1 MRIGILT
8 YHWAT
13 NYGAVMQCYAL
24 QTYLESQ
31 GYAVNVIN
39 YKPRR
44 YDDSLYAFFRYKKY
58 KHLRTYLKQFLENR
72 KRELAL
78 SRFRREKLKRT
89 KRVYSY
95 ADIPHVIR
103 DYDVVIA
110 GSDQILNP
118 TFLMHGEGQNII
130 TPTYFL
136 GFPFK
141 GKKVGYALSFG
152 CITYPP
158 ESLSLATKYIQ
169 DFDYVSVREE
179 SGTDIASSMDRSD
192 SIVVPD
198 PTILQN
204 SSFYKQLATECLKRA
219 EESYVYSFFIREV
232 LERKQKITHQLL
244 GRNILWNNDDGDF
257 SIQGWL
263 SKIKNAEYVITDS
276 FHCMVMCLKLHTPF
290 LVVTELKGNVG
301 MNDRFYTLLG
311 KMSLLSV
318 LLHKDDII
326 IIKPIVSET
335 FYDWT
340 LVDKVLEDYSRVGE
354 DFLKNSLS
362 S

>member
-31 GYAVNVIN
+31 GHIVNVIN

-44 YDDSLYAFFRYKKY
+44 YDDSLYAFFKYKKY
-58 KHLRTYLKQFLENR
+58 KHLRTYLKHYLENR
-72 KRELAL
+72 KRELSL
-78 SRFRREKLKRT
+78 SRFRREKLKCT
-89 KRVYSY
+89 KRIYSHVE
-95 ADIPHVIR
+95 IPQILVG
-103 DYDVVIA
+103 YDAVIA

-118 TFLMHGEGQNII
+118 TFLMHGEGDNII

-141 GKKVGYALSFG
+141 GRKVGYALSFG
-152 CITYPP
+152 CISYPH
-158 ESLSLATKYIQ
+158 EALSLAVKYMQ
-169 DFDYVSVREE
+169 EFDYISVREE
-179 SGTDIASSMDRSD
+179 TGTDIASSMNRED

-198 PTILQN
+198 PTVLQG
-204 SSFYKQLATECLKRA
+204 SSFYQQLAAACLKRMKV
-219 EESYVYSFFIREV
+219 SYVYSFFIRDI
-232 LERKQKITHQLL
+232 LERKQKITQQVV
-244 GRNILWNNDDGDF
+244 GRNVLWNNEDGDF

-263 SKIKNAEYVITDS
+263 AKIKNAEFVITDS

-290 LVVTELKGNVG
+290 LVVTELRGNVG

-318 LLHKDDII
+318 ILHKDN
-326 IIKPIVSET
+326 IKNIQQIVSET
-335 FYDWT
+335 GYDWMV
-340 LVDKVLEDYSRVGE
+340 VDNVLRDYSCIGE
-354 DFLKNSLS
+354 NFLKKALFS
-362 S
+362 